1 MPSLAD
7 LLENYRNWKG
17 RQDWQS
23 GKEMQDYFGGDP
35 VAQEQFEKLSGFGTA
50 DLGGLSGLAG
60 AIKAS
65 HGSPHAFE
73 KFDFSKIGTGEGA
86 QAYGHGG
93 YFGQGFDSPVAKE
106 YQRQLAGKDEGI
118 VGQIASNA
126 IKGRTP
132 EQAIDYLTPTNNMT
146 KEAAQ
151 VQQQAI
157 DLIKQGLASK
167 GHLYNVELKWPDA
180 AREASDP
187 LGEHH
192 LLDWDAPIAEQP
204 EYVRKALAGLNDKYV
219 QEALTSKPELV
230 DDGDYWKYLGET
242 YDTKRDALEDVTP
255 MQLIAG
261 SRGSFK
267 SPKDVSEKLKALG
280 IPGIRYL
287 DQGSRS
293 AGTGSRNYVMF
304 DDQFPNIV
312 SRNGASLSDLLD
324 TSYQSGHTAPGPDFG
339 AQLHDLTGGGQMYPQ
354 DIYSKNAASL
364 YGHGG
369 GHEAIDKKAM
379 SLVQMLRNQP
389 EALVDI
395 YRAVPKNESISSI
408 NPGDWV
414 TITKEYAKE
423 HGEGPLR
430 GDYKILKQKVPAKS
444 IWTNADSIHE
454 YGYWPD

>member
-35 VAQEQFEKLSGFGTA
+35 VAQEQFDRLSGFGTA

-93 YFGQGFDSPVAKE
+93 YFAQGFDSPVAKE
-106 YQRQLAGKDEGI
+106 YQDKLSTKVYMGGKRLDSI
-118 VGQIASNA
+118 PSDSPQAQAHHSVVTAMSGQKIEPQEAINNA
-126 IKGRTP
+126 IKYWNDAAD
-132 EQAIDYLTPTNNMT
+132 EMLAFEKTNPALKDRIIQEANSRRSIA
-146 KEAAQ
+146 KEAERLKPE
-151 VQQQAI
+151 
-157 DLIKQGLASK
+157 DFYRDP
-167 GHLYNVELKWPDA
+167 GHLYNVELKWPNA
-180 AREASDP
+180 AKEASDP

-219 QEALTSKPELV
+219 QEALTSKPEPV

-267 SPKDVSEKLKALG
+267 SPKDASEKLKALG

-287 DQGSRS
+287 DQASRGAGS
-293 AGTGSRNYVMF
+293 GTRNYVMF
-304 DDQFPNIV
+304 DDQFPEIV
-312 SRNGASLSDLLD
+312 SRNGVSLSDLL
-324 TSYQSGHTAPGPDFG
+324 
-339 AQLHDLTGGGQMYPQ
+339 
-354 DIYSKNAASL
+354 
-364 YGHGG
+364 
-369 GHEAIDKKAM
+369 
-379 SLVQMLRNQP
+379 R
-389 EALVDI
+389 
-395 YRAVPKNESISSI
+395 R
-408 NPGDWV
+408 
-414 TITKEYAKE
+414 
-423 HGEGPLR
+423 
-430 GDYKILKQKVPAKS
+430 
-444 IWTNADSIHE
+444 
-454 YGYWPD
+454 